1 MLHKISQSPCH
12 GYEILQ
18 DIDSKTEGAWR
29 PGAGSIY
36 PILKK
41 LVTKGYIKAA
51 AGARG
56 ADRKVY
62 SITPN
67 GLEFIK
73 EDEKML
79 RNSGRNWMAMRRL
92 FVELIQP
99 EDMLRFMSEGTKE
112 QFELSSRDHLKQD
125 ECDTSEGQGVHFE
138 GIRPKSRT
146 PA

>member
-1 MLHKISQSPCH
+1 MKQQTSRL
-12 GYEILQ
+12 LT
-18 DIDSKTEGAWR
+18 SKTEGALEDR
-29 PGAGSIY
+29 CGIDY

-92 FVELIQP
+92 FVE
-99 EDMLRFMSEGTKE
+99 
-112 QFELSSRDHLKQD
+112 
-125 ECDTSEGQGVHFE
+125 
-138 GIRPKSRT
+138 
-146 PA
+146 